1 MTWSHYS
8 ELLGI
13 EDENKRSFYQK
24 ESENS
29 NWSVRELKRQI
40 KTSLYERLLLS
51 KKDGHKEEILKLAL
65 SGNEI
70 ASAKD
75 VVKDPYVFEFLG
87 IPEDKSMLE
96 SDLEQALIT
105 QIENTNRKVFAR
117 AWKRFYVCW

>member
-1 MTWSHYS
+1 M
-8 ELLGI
+8 
-13 EDENKRSFYQK
+13 
-24 ESENS
+24 
-29 NWSVRELKRQI
+29 
-40 KTSLYERLLLS
+40 LLLS
-51 KKDGHKEEILKLAL
+51 KEDGHKEEILKLAL

-105 QIENTNRKVFAR
+105 QIEKFLLEIGKGFMYVGNQQRVTLGNAHYYVDMVFYNKVLRSYIGFLLGIQII
-117 AWKRFYVCW
+117 V